1 MAYDKAEPPAACS
14 TIIQPSNWL
23 IILTLS
29 LLAGQAM
36 AALPFQIPF
45 LFALLPLV
53 PLPFLFSPSRRWTA
67 FLISAALLLS
77 VIGYAR
83 HRNLLAPNFPPNHLR
98 STLAS
103 TSKER

>member
-53 PLPFLFSPSRRWTA
+53 PLPFLFSPSRRWTES
-67 FLISAALLLS
+67 LISAAVFLP
-77 VIGYAR
+77 VIRYAR
-83 HRNLLAPNFPPNHLR
+83 PWNSLLPNFHSNHLQPVM
-98 STLAS
+98 
-103 TSKER
+103 